1 MSGTAPNVATVA
13 GDAAAVAGARMRA
26 EPTGAAAAI
35 TAAPTQAAPLVETL
49 DAASVRTALDAQI
62 SQMGGADDLVP
73 DTVDLPP
80 IELRGVIEGLLF
92 VSTRPLT
99 TERIAALLPG
109 AQPSYLEGF
118 LAGLA
123 DRYGRERRGWDLRRI
138 GAGWQ
143 MLTRPDFHAWVRQLD
158 RKELPSRLTRS
169 AMETLAIVAYKQPI
183 HRGEIEDIRGVQ
195 SGPMLRQLMD
205 LKLIQVV
212 GRSEELLGKP
222 MLYGTTDVFLDRF
235 GLASSDDLPRDHE
248 FG

>member
-1 MSGTAPNVATVA
+1 MTSALPLV
-13 GDAAAVAGARMRA
+13 AAVASDAAVVAGAHSA
-26 EPTGAAAAI
+26 VSAQKTSAPGVAASA
-35 TAAPTQAAPLVETL
+35 QSAPLVETL
-49 DAASVRTALDAQI
+49 DAASARSALDAQI
-62 SQMGGADDLVP
+62 GQMGGADDLVP

-109 AQPSYLEGF
+109 AQPAYLTGF

-123 DRYGRERRGWDLRRI
+123 DRYRRERRGWDLRQI
-138 GAGWQ
+138 GASWQ
-143 MLTRPDFHAWVRQLD
+143 LLTRSDFHAWVRQLD